1 MAEQACKLI
10 NEKAFTTVFNSMIR
24 DPRLGL
30 KTKGLF
36 VLMASLPPEWDFSVG
51 GLAAIADVGKD
62 AVRSMLKELENVGY
76 LTREQAHDGNGK
88 FAKNV
93 YVMQYVAPPSSEKP
107 DNGKPPLSEN
117 TDDGEN
123 RSRLKPMTVNPTQDN
138 KDLKR
143 IYTPPTPQ
151 RGRRVRAKKE
161 PRSAPDWQPE
171 LFDRFWK
178 AYPKKKA
185 KAAAMDAWDR
195 LSPDKALCWAMST
208 ALTQQK
214 KSEDWNRDG
223 GRYIP
228 HPATWLNQRRWEDE
242 APAPSESVPPAAAEE
257 GGYVDG
263 L

>member
-36 VLMASLPPEWDFSVG
+36 VLMASLPPEWEFSVG

-76 LTREQAHDGNGK
+76 LTREQAHDGSGK

-117 TDDGEN
+117 TDDGKN
-123 RSRLKPMTVNPTQDN
+123 RERLKPMTVNPTQVN
-138 KDLKR
+138 KDLKS
-143 IYTPPTPQ
+143 IYIPPTPQ
-151 RGRRVRAKKE
+151 GGRRGRTKNE
-161 PRSAPDWQPE
+161 PRSAPSWMPE
-171 LFDRFWK
+171 RFEGFWK
-178 AYPKKKA
+178 FYPRGEA
-185 KAAAMDAWDR
+185 KQSAMAAWDK
-195 LSPDKALCWAMST
+195 LKPDDALIATIGRALVRQKATEEWKRGVGIPYAST
-208 ALTQQK
+208 
-214 KSEDWNRDG
+214 
-223 GRYIP
+223 Y
-228 HPATWLNQRRWEDE
+228 LNQRRWEDE
-242 APAPSESVPPAAAEE
+242 VAAPTEPEIPPGAAEE

>member
-36 VLMASLPPEWDFSVG
+36 VLMASLPPEWEFSVG
-51 GLAAIADVGKD
+51 GLATIADVGKD

-76 LTREQAHDGNGK
+76 LTREQAHDGSGK

-143 IYTPPTPQ
+143 IYNPPTPQ

-161 PRSAPDWQPE
+161 PRSAPDHQPE
-171 LFDRFWK
+171 RFEGFWK
-178 AYPKKKA
+178 FYPRHDA
-185 KAAAMDAWDR
+185 KQRAMDAWDK
-195 LSPDKALCWAMST
+195 LKPDDDLIAAIGRALIRQKATDEWKRGVGIPYAST
-208 ALTQQK
+208 
-214 KSEDWNRDG
+214 
-223 GRYIP
+223 Y
-228 HPATWLNQRRWEDE
+228 LNERRWTDE
-242 APAPSESVPPAAAEE
+242 VPASSEPVPPTAAEE